1 MSPRISTI
9 NRIVW
14 TAILVVAVSAVSLS
28 GQVVRENVTEL
39 QQIDVVEHLG
49 ERIDPSLQFTDS
61 HGETVSLGKYFEGER
76 PVILVMGYYECP
88 MLCNLVF
95 NGMIDGLNALEWTP
109 GEEFRMVTVSI
120 DPGEGYQLALAKQ
133 ENYIKALSREVP
145 AGGWE
150 FLVADS
156 SQSTALAEQLG
167 FVYWYDADRDEYA
180 HPAVIFVMTPD
191 GVISRYLYGIDF
203 KERDLRLSLLE
214 ASQGKIG
221 TTIDRIILYCFHYDP
236 DAKGYVVFAG
246 NVMRLG
252 GALTLIVLTVFVVML
267 FRRER
272 RRRLTGIRD
281 ISRTS
286 VHRA

>member
-1 MSPRISTI
+1 MVGVSS
-9 NRIVW
+9 
-14 TAILVVAVSAVSLS
+14 SAV
-28 GQVVRENVTEL
+28 GQIVRENIDEL
-39 QQIDVVEHLG
+39 RNIDVVEHLG
-49 ERIDPSLQFTDS
+49 ESIDQSLQFVNS
-61 HGETVSLGKYFEGER
+61 RNETVTLGDHFDGEH

-95 NGMIDGLNALEWTP
+95 NGMIDGLHQLEWTA
-109 GEEFRMVTVSI
+109 GQEFKIVTVSI
-120 DPGEGYQLALAKQ
+120 DPGETPQLAMAKQ
-133 ENYIKALSREVP
+133 ENYINALSREVP
-145 AGGWE
+145 VGGWE
-150 FLVADS
+150 FLVADTA
-156 SQSTALAEQLG
+156 QSTALAEQLG
-167 FVYWYDADRDEYA
+167 FVYWYDEERDEYA

-191 GVISRYLYGIDF
+191 GVISRYLYGIEF

-221 TTIDRIILYCFHYDP
+221 STIDRIILYCFHYDP

-252 GALTLIVLTVFVVML
+252 GLFTLVVLAVFVAML

-272 RRRLTGIRD
+272 QRRRAAIQDL
-281 ISRTS
+281 SRTS